1 MRELNS
7 LIIEGTLTDYNI
19 ASGWGHIRNNDDLIT
34 VYFKFK
40 RDIIN
45 LTMDTTNIPVRI
57 VGSIKQGNNLYPYIL
72 VEHLEAKRY
81 LHHTSVMTTE

>member
-19 ASGWGHIRNNDDLIT
+19 ASGWGHIRNNDDLIP
-34 VYFKFK
+34 VCFEFK
-40 RDIIN
+40 RDINNI
-45 LTMDTTNIPVRI
+45 LISTDIPVRI
-57 VGSIKQGNNLYPYIL
+57 VGSIKQGDNLCPYIL